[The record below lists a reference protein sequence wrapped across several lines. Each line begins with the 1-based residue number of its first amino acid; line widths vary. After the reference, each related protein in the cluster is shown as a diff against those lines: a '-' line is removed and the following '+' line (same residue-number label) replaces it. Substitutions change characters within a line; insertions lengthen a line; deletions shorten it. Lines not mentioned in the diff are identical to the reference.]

1 MGAGWTRNGQR
12 FDVSV
17 QIGARPHAE
26 VRISQK
32 NTVSW
37 TNSGF
42 EKVCQNFPES
52 PSDVVG
58 WGSSNY
64 NSSPYNNTK
73 NYGAFELYINGS
85 KTQSTTIDFL

>member
-1 MGAGWTRNGQR
+1 M
-12 FDVSV
+12 

-58 WGSSNY
+58 GVVQEGSVIGY
-64 NSSPYNNTK
+64 
-73 NYGAFELYINGS
+73 FQVLQIDS
-85 KTQSTTIDFL
+85 KQVSYSILFLMYQIE